1 VTVESSTTDLTR
13 RRSPCAAGH
22 SAHGNRGLD
31 DYARF
36 EVISDPDAP
45 TVDQRPTVPTQVPHE
60 FGDRYAVVKQLGN
73 GAMGVVYEVVDREL
87 EEHVALK
94 VLYGEELPPDAV
106 ARLKAEVRLARRV
119 THRNVVRIYD
129 VGTHGRASYFTM
141 ELVTGGTLRD
151 RLIAGQAPHDEA
163 LRIALQIA
171 LGLEAAH
178 AAQVMHRD
186 LKPSNV
192 LLTPEGRAVV
202 SDFGLARV
210 LGGLV
215 TDEVS
220 GTPGYMAPE
229 QQRGEDLDPRA
240 DVYAFGAI
248 LRELTASPAL
258 LGVASQCTRDAP
270 GERPTSAEL
279 VRALQALEGVVPAP
293 AARPAEISQ
302 VQRTLAIMPPHAGNL
317 DAELAHAFAGEM
329 VDALVRSR
337 GLRVLGPSVTQ
348 AMVGLNDPRRIGA
361 ALGATSLVETELA
374 LKNGRLRVGA
384 RLIDANDGRQLFSE
398 RFEDELGAGLQLL
411 ETLSTRVAES
421 LRIGID
427 AVANRGAAPSEVVEL
442 YLRGRAQLERERIFG
457 PDGAIEL
464 LEAALS
470 KAPDFGPALAAAAMA
485 HARGWFAGT
494 VPTGALERARSAVDR
509 CAERAPAL
517 PETLLARGQ
526 LHRGLGEHAQA
537 VSCLVRALSA
547 APSLA
552 LAHQWL
558 SEIELES
565 GRTEDG
571 LRRARHAIELD
582 PHLAL
587 AHANLF
593 VRLSFLTDPGPAEQL
608 LKDAEA
614 RRLLDTGPLFGTRLR
629 VAIWRKDLAQAER
642 LVTGLR
648 PSGAIHAAFS
658 ELLRFVRGET
668 DELPRA
674 PKDAPPTRAALTVQ
688 LGIEAAAVTG
698 RWALVWP
705 ALDELAELP
714 FIDVD
719 WMTRCP
725 VLAPVHGDARYQAV
739 LRQVSARAS
748 SLWTSEGEITKVSG
762 RPGG

>member
-1 VTVESSTTDLTR
+1 MLRIEVSSD
-13 RRSPCAAGH
+13 H
-22 SAHGNRGLD
+22 
-31 DYARF
+31 
-36 EVISDPDAP
+36 DAP
-45 TVDQRPTVPTQVPHE
+45 TVDQRPTGPTQVPHE
-60 FGDRYAVVKQLGN
+60 FGERYAVVRQLGT

-87 EEHVALK
+87 EENVALK
-94 VLYGEELPPDAV
+94 VLHGEELPPDAV

-129 VGTHGRASYFTM
+129 VGQHARASYFTM
-141 ELVTGGTLRD
+141 ELVKGGTLRD
-151 RLIAGQAPHDEA
+151 RLNAGQAAHAEA

-192 LLTPEGRAVV
+192 LLTPEGRAVL
-202 SDFGLARV
+202 SDFGLARA

-215 TDEVS
+215 ADEVS

-229 QQRGEDLDPRA
+229 QQRGEDADPRA

-248 LRELTASPAL
+248 MRELTASPEL
-258 LGVASQCTRDAP
+258 LAVASECCHDAP
-270 GERPTSAEL
+270 SERPTAAEL
-279 VRALQALEGVVPAP
+279 VRALQAIEGVVPAP
-293 AARPAEISQ
+293 AVPPAELSQ
-302 VQRTLAIMPPHAGNL
+302 VHRTLAIMPPHHAGL
-317 DAELAHAFAGEM
+317 DAELAQAFAGEM

-348 AMVGLNDPRRIGA
+348 AMVGLSDPRRIGA
-361 ALGATSLVETELA
+361 ALGATALVETELV
-374 LKNGRLRVGA
+374 LKKGRLRVGA
-384 RLIDANDGRQLFSE
+384 RLIDTSDGRQLFSE

-427 AVANRGAAPSEVVEL
+427 AVANRGAASSEVVEL

-470 KAPDFGPALAAAAMA
+470 RAPDFGPALAAAAMA

-494 VPTGALERARSAVDR
+494 VPTGALERARSAVER
-509 CAERAPAL
+509 CAERAPTL

-526 LHRGLGEHAQA
+526 LHRGLGEHGKAI
-537 VSCLVRALSA
+537 SCLVRALSA

-558 SEIELES
+558 SELELES
-565 GRTEDG
+565 GRIDDG
-571 LRRARHAIELD
+571 VKRARHAIELD

-587 AHANLF
+587 VHANLF
-593 VRLSFLTDPGPAEQL
+593 VRLSFLSDPGPAQQL
-608 LKDAEA
+608 LEDAEA
-614 RRLLDTGPLFGTRLR
+614 RGLVDTPPLVGTRLR
-629 VAIWRKDLAQAER
+629 VAIWRKELPQAER
-642 LVTGLR
+642 LASGL
-648 PSGAIHAAFS
+648 PAAGAIHGAFR
-658 ELLRFVRGET
+658 ELLRFARGET
-668 DELPRA
+668 AEPPRA
-674 PKDAPPTRAALTVQ
+674 PKDAPVTRAALTLQ
-688 LGIEAAAVTG
+688 LGIEAAAVSG

-705 ALDELAELP
+705 ALEELAELP

-725 VLAPVHGDARYQAV
+725 VLAPVRDDARYQAL
-739 LRQVSARAS
+739 LRQVTTRVSM
-748 SLWTSEGEITKVSG
+748 LWTNEGDITKVSP
-762 RPGG
+762 RS